1 MKSIISLPPCSLRN
15 EKHINIAYLKAFKTD
30 RGPPAV
36 LVAHAVVIVAE
47 EEE

>member
-1 MKSIISLPPCSLRN
+1 MKSIISLLPCSLRN
-15 EKHINIAYLKAFKTD
+15 DKHINIAYLKAFKTD
-30 RGPPAV
+30 RGPAV